1 MADFNEL
8 YDRYF
13 LDAYRYFT
21 LRIYDDVKVREMME
35 KLFLYVYEKADIEP
49 MAVYP
54 FLPFMYSYSWKLV
67 KNEPIVV
74 PGSVSGGTKRP
85 VFLQNTFKVDAGGES
100 AMIPQAM
107 FELVSHL
114 DVLEREV
121 LWLKFF
127 EEMTDSEIVKT
138 IQMHPKEAPR
148 KIYDVLQKVRELLVT
163 ASSGAGKHIN
173 YFGNVNNFFDSI
185 KLAINIT
192 ENAGLKDQIKEN
204 VMKLSQE
211 KNNQNMFDRKPA
223 EEAQVEFRPEQQFQP
238 EEPAQFNPEASFQAE
253 SEFQAEQSVQL
264 EPELQS
270 EQLIQPEVAFQA
282 EERFQP
288 EESVQF
294 NPEASFQPE
303 QQFQPEPEFQPDS
316 GFQPMAQITQDMDM
330 ESRFEAV
337 PEQVQQ
343 EQFSDEE
350 PFSFGDLWRRVQGA
364 VISVFAVIVVIAV
377 GIAIY
382 FGTNVYSRVTYI
394 ADFSEEY
401 KNAFRKAVLEKVLPP
416 RKVDS
421 AEVNKI
427 NQLVN
432 LAVNIKNDG
441 TEVFTYRE
449 LSGLRWETR
458 EWRKIEK

>member
-13 LDAYRYFT
+13 LDAYRYFA
-21 LRIYDDVKVREMME
+21 LRIYDDAKARELME
-35 KLFLYVYEKADIEP
+35 KLFLYVYDKADIEP

-54 FLPFMYSYSWKLV
+54 FLPFMYNYSWKLV
-67 KNEPIVV
+67 KNEPIAV
-74 PGSVSGGTKRP
+74 PRSVASGDKRP
-85 VFLQNTFKVDAGGES
+85 VFFSNTFKVDAGGES

-107 FELVSHL
+107 LELVSHL
-114 DVLEREV
+114 DVIEREI

-127 EEMTDSEIVKT
+127 EEMTDSEIVK
-138 IQMHPKEAPR
+138 IMQLHAKEAPR
-148 KIYDVLQKVRELLVT
+148 KIYDVLQKVRDLLVT
-163 ASSGAGKHIN
+163 SAPGSEKHIN

-192 ENAGLKDQIKEN
+192 ENAALKEQIKEN
-204 VMKLSQE
+204 VMRLSQE
-211 KNNQNMFDRKPA
+211 KNNQNMFEKKPIN
-223 EEAQVEFRPEQQFQP
+223 EEPVEFRPEPQFQP
-238 EEPAQFNPEASFQAE
+238 EEQFQAE
-253 SEFQAEQSVQL
+253 SGFQTEPQSQPEQSF
-264 EPELQS
+264 QS

-294 NPEASFQPE
+294 NPEASFQSEAPIFQEEAQVQPE
-303 QQFQPEPEFQPDS
+303 QAFQAESEFQQES
-316 GFQPMAQITQDMDM
+316 MDM

-337 PEQVQQ
+337 PEQSQQ
-343 EQFSDEE
+343 EQFIDEE
-350 PFSFGDLWRRVQGA
+350 GSFSFGDLWRRVQGA
-364 VISVFAVIVVIAV
+364 VVAVFAIIVVVVV

-382 FGTNVYSRVTYI
+382 FGMNVYSRVTYI

-416 RKVDS
+416 RKVAS

-458 EWRKIEK
+458 EWRKIENK